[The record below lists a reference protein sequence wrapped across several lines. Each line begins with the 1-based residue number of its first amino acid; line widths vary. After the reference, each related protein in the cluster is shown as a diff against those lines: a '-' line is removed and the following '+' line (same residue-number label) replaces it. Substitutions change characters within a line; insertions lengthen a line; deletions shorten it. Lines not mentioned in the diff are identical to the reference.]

1 MSSNRDLAKVLAIC
15 IAHIDRKVADI
26 QESVGKNSVV
36 HEKIIVES
44 APVETV
50 REEFTLP
57 TEIVYESHLDEAVT
71 KTLKRVDLVREQVY
85 ESLSELESHV
95 EASKEYLTESIQK
108 IASELDAHNH
118 DENYSPAVHD
128 HGQYLEEEVFNEHLS
143 DIENAFKEAE
153 DKLQGLNSETKTLFE
168 GVKEEFV
175 SMSSHIDEVGVELR
189 SITEEVR
196 EASAKLVEVLREEVD
211 QQIVDLGH
219 VFKSSQDAITEELRL
234 GLRTVSE
241 TSQERLEQGL
251 RDVNARIERVTSHL
265 NAHSHPEYA
274 FAGHDHNDL
283 APKIMVDE
291 VKGQIRE
298 LVLNDVHVKASI
310 SALEAELSKKPH
322 VADVWLKAETDGLV
336 GDLVEKVAS
345 RITMPKDGK
354 DAHEWEFKFHPTI
367 RGILM
372 YRRSDQL
379 EWKRYNLIPT
389 MPQQLGGGNSFGGF
403 GGGGGDAADLII
415 KENDALVDGNVKE
428 INFSGDVDVVK
439 LANGVV
445 EVKITPA
452 EESDGEPTGFPNR
465 TDSAISFNDATRTF
479 TIAPVAG
486 SFDIFLKS
494 RKLTISDPL
503 SIQIPDVEGIHYFYF
518 DSTTKQLTTTHT
530 FSSDIFRIHGVT
542 ALLYWQ
548 PAAAKAIYFAD
559 ERHGIV
565 MDGATHAHFHLSIGA
580 QYRFGLNI
588 SGLVVDG
595 TGSTDS
601 EVKFGITNGRIA
613 DEDLEIDIINGQPQQ
628 LSSVLRAPVFYRLG
642 GDTSWF
648 SKPADDFPFLQAGSI
663 PQATGTRPSGNVK
676 VGSVWQV
683 SQIGDNK
690 FGLVHILATN
700 DVRTPVIAI
709 SGGIYDNKTAARAGA
724 ETELLSIE
732 GIPFA
737 EFVPVATIILNAKDA
752 FLNSVN
758 AAYVSTASGNAFI
771 DWTVSSRLSSNDSQS
786 GGGSVEV
793 EVPYVQNLSGT
804 SFSIGAGLHGKRQY
818 AIIRVYDAS
827 RRQVFPDVYQSVGG
841 DIFITSTVDL
851 TNHYVVVS
859 NP

>member
-44 APVETV
+44 APVEAV

-153 DKLQGLNSETKTLFE
+153 DKLQGLNGETKALFE

-189 SITEEVR
+189 SIAEEVR

-274 FAGHDHNDL
+274 FSGHDHNDL

-310 SALEAELSKKPH
+310 SALEAELAKKPH

-389 MPQQLGGGNSFGGF
+389 MPQQLGGGNSFAGF
-403 GGGGGDAADLII
+403 GGGGGGDAARTTIL
-415 KENDALVDGNVKE
+415 NDSVIVEGMVDQIDF
-428 INFSGDVDVVK
+428 IN
-439 LANGVV
+439 A
-445 EVKITPA
+445 EVLKVGRGKVQVIVPTGGG
-452 EESDGEPTGFPNR
+452 ESDSATGEPTGFPNR
-465 TDSAISFNDATRTF
+465 VDSSIAFDDATRTF
-479 TIAPVAG
+479 TISPVG
-486 SFDIFLKS
+486 EFFIVFLAS
-494 RKLTISDPL
+494 RRRSYTEPI

-518 DSTTKQLTTTHT
+518 NSVTKVLESTNVFNEDL
-530 FSSDIFRIHGVT
+530 FRKHAMVSIV
-542 ALLYWQ
+542 YWQ
-548 PAAAKAIYFAD
+548 PQLQRAIYFAD

-565 MDGATHAHFHLSIGA
+565 MDGATHAHLHLSIGA
-580 QYRFGLNI
+580 QYRFGLGLSN
-588 SGLVVDG
+588 LVVD
-595 TGSTDS
+595 TNGSSDS
-601 EVKFGITNGRIA
+601 HVKFGVTNGRIA
-613 DEDLEIDIINGQPQQ
+613 DEDIEIDIVDNAPQNLQ
-628 LSSVLRAPVFYRLG
+628 AILNAPVFYRLMG
-642 GDTSWF
+642 NDSWY
-648 SKPADDFPFLQAGSI
+648 SKPADDFAFIQAGSL
-663 PQATGTRPSGNVK
+663 PNTPGSRPYANVK
-676 VGSVWQV
+676 VGGFWQLQQV
-683 SQIGDNK
+683 PDNK
-690 FGLVHILATN
+690 YMLVHVLATN
-700 DVRTPVIAI
+700 DIRTPVIAI
-709 SGGIYDNKTAARAGA
+709 SGGSYDNKTAARAGA
-724 ETELLSIE
+724 DTELRDIT

-737 EFVPVATIILNAKDA
+737 EFVPIATLIMHCKDSFA
-752 FLNSVN
+752 NSVN
-758 AAYVSTASGNAFI
+758 AIFVSTSTGAQYVDWRASSRLTATDGNAFSE
-771 DWTVSSRLSSNDSQS
+771 T
-786 GGGSVEV
+786 
-793 EVPYVQNLSGT
+793 PYVQNLT
-804 SFSIGAGLHGKRQY
+804 GLSATIPNSVHGKQQY
-818 AIIRVYDAS
+818 AFVRVYDET
-827 RRQVFPDVYQSVGG
+827 RREALLDVYQDESGNVHVSSL
-841 DIFITSTVDL
+841 TDL
-851 TNHYVVVS
+851 QGYYIVIS